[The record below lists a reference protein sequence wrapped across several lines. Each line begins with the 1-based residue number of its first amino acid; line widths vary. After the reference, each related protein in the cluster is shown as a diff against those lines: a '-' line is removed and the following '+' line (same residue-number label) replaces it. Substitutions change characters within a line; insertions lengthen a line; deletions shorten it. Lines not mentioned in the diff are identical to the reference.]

1 MTSKR
6 QFSAKNSL
14 NFRLIR
20 KPLMKNILTV
30 IVLTVLLAQAG
41 AQTSAPKYS
50 NEFLSIGISA
60 RALGMSNS
68 VVASVSDVTSGYWNP
83 AGLTLIE
90 SDIQLGVMHAEYF
103 AGIAK
108 YDYGSIAVSLPEK
121 NATVALSLIRFGVDD
136 IPNTLF
142 LIEPDGSINYD
153 NITAFSVADY
163 AFLGSYATK
172 LKWNNLRLG
181 GNIKVVHRQAGS
193 FATAWGFGL
202 DAGAQMDLNKWKFGV
217 MFKDVTS
224 TFNAW
229 SFSFTEEEK
238 DVLLATGNVIPDN
251 SLEITTPKLI
261 LGAAYKF
268 TLNPNFGLLTEVNAD
283 ITSDGRRNV
292 LISAEPFSIDPHIG
306 LEADY
311 KNFIYLRAGVGNV
324 QRYIPDD
331 LYEEAWTMQPN
342 IGLGIEI
349 GPVQLDYAYTN
360 IGKQSEVLYSNV
372 FSLLFNINK
381 TIKPETVK

>member
-1 MTSKR
+1 
-6 QFSAKNSL
+6 
-14 NFRLIR
+14 
-20 KPLMKNILTV
+20 MKYFTPTIA
-30 IVLTVLLAQAG
+30 IVLSVLQG
-41 AQTSAPKYS
+41 FGQSSAPKYS
-50 NEFLSIGISA
+50 NEFLSIGVSS

-68 VVASVSDVTSGYWNP
+68 VCASVSDVTGGYWNP
-83 AGLTLIE
+83 ASLTLIKP
-90 SDIQLGVMHAEYF
+90 DIQLGIMHSEYF

-108 YDYGSIAVSLPEK
+108 YEYGSIAIPLREK
-121 NATVALSLIRFGVDD
+121 NAAVGISLIRFAVDD

-153 NITAFSVADY
+153 NITSFSVADY

-172 LKWNNLRLG
+172 LKWKELRIG
-181 GNIKVVHRQAGS
+181 GNVKIVHRNAGS

-202 DAGAQMDLNKWKFGV
+202 DGGAQLDIKNWKFGAT
-217 MFKDVTS
+217 FRDITS

-238 DVLLATGNVIPDN
+238 NVLLATGNAVPEN

-261 LGAAYKF
+261 LGAAYQFK
-268 TLNPNFGLLTEVNAD
+268 LGENFGLLTEINTD
-283 ITSDGRRNV
+283 ITTDGRRNV
-292 LISAEPFSIDPHIG
+292 LISADPLSVDPHIG

-311 KNFIYLRAGVGNV
+311 KKFIFLRGGVGNV

-342 IGLGIEI
+342 LGLGILI

-360 IGKQSEVLYSNV
+360 IGKQSEVLYSHV
-372 FSLLFNINK
+372 FSLMFDINK
-381 TIKPETVK
+381 SEKPVPVTE

>member
-30 IVLTVLLAQAG
+30 IVLTVLLAHAG
-41 AQTSAPKYS
+41 AQTTAPKYS

-108 YDYGSIAVSLPEK
+108 YDYGSIAVPLPEK

-202 DAGAQMDLNKWKFGV
+202 DAGAQMDLNNWKFGV

-238 DVLLATGNVIPDN
+238 AVLLATGNVIPDN

-381 TIKPETVK
+381 TVKPETVK